1 MNRRSAL
8 LFAGLGIAW
17 GIPYLFIAIAVTEL
31 PPSVL
36 VLLRTALGALLL
48 LPIALAR
55 REVAPALRRWPAL
68 LVYTTAEVLVPW
80 LLLGRAEQSL
90 PSSTTALL
98 IAAVPLVGLVVAAV
112 ARRARLD
119 NTPRRPIGA
128 RGVLGLAVGT
138 LGVAALV
145 GVSLTGTD
153 PVAVLEMAV
162 VVVCYA
168 MGAWVLGARLR
179 DVPSAGVMAC
189 SLAIS
194 ALVYLPVVL
203 IGPGLPAQ
211 LPSAPVL
218 LAVVVL
224 GVVCTAGAFLLF
236 GALVAAVGAVRT
248 TTVVYVNPLVAVV
261 AGALVLGERLTAWTA
276 VGAVLV
282 LAGSVLATAP
292 PRRRTAPDPALA
304 AT

>member
-17 GIPYLFIAIAVTEL
+17 GVPYLFIAIAVTEL
-31 PPSVL
+31 EPSVL
-36 VLLRTALGALLL
+36 VLARTALGALLL
-48 LPIALAR
+48 LPLALLR
-55 REVAPALRRWPAL
+55 GEVGPALRHWPAL
-68 LVYTTAEVLVPW
+68 LVYTVAEVLVPW
-80 LLLGRAEQSL
+80 LLLARAERSL

-98 IAAVPLVGLVVAAV
+98 IAAVPLVGLAVAAL

-119 NTPRRPIGA
+119 DSPRRPLGG
-128 RGVLGLAVGT
+128 RGVLGLAVGS

-145 GVSLTGTD
+145 GVSLTGAD
-153 PVAVLEMAV
+153 PVAVLELAV

-168 MGAWVLGARLR
+168 VGAWVLGARLR

-189 SLAIS
+189 SLAVS

-203 IGPGLPAQ
+203 LGPGLPAQ
-211 LPSAPVL
+211 LPSGPVV

-261 AGALVLGERLTAWTA
+261 AGAVVLGERLTAWTA

-292 PRRRTAPDPALA
+292 PRRRAPADPALA
-304 AT
+304 PS

>member
-17 GIPYLFIAIAVTEL
+17 GVPYLFIAIAVTEL
-31 PPSVL
+31 QPSVL
-36 VLLRTALGALLL
+36 VLARTALGALLL
-48 LPIALAR
+48 VPLALAR
-55 REVAPALRRWPAL
+55 REVLAALRRWPAL
-68 LVYTTAEVLVPW
+68 LAYTATEVLVPW
-80 LLLGRAEQSL
+80 LLLARAERSL

-98 IAAVPLVGLVVAAV
+98 IAAVPLVGLLVGAA
-112 ARRARLD
+112 ARRAGLD
-119 NTPRRPIGA
+119 SSPHRPLGA
-128 RGVLGLAVGT
+128 RGALGLGVGT

-145 GVSLTGTD
+145 GVSLTAAD

-168 MGAWVLGARLR
+168 VGAWVLGARLH
-179 DVPSAGVMAC
+179 DVPSVGVMAC
-189 SLAIS
+189 SLALA

-203 IGPGLPAQ
+203 LGPGLPAQ
-211 LPSAPVL
+211 LPSASVVV
-218 LAVVVL
+218 AVVVL

-236 GALVAAVGAVRT
+236 GALVSAVGPVRT

-261 AGALVLGERLTAWTA
+261 AGAVVLGERLTGWTA
-276 VGAVLV
+276 VGAALV

-292 PRRRTAPDPALA
+292 PRRRATPETAPA
-304 AT
+304 AV